1 MTTKVAIIN
10 YGIGNIRS
18 LYNSLKKIEIEA
30 EIITDRELIYKFN
43 KVFLPG
49 VGSYKDAINMIKK
62 IGWEKSIKKFSSDK
76 SKSLFGICVGMQIL
90 STYGYEHGKSDGLN
104 IIEGDV
110 EHMDK
115 QGCDLKLPHIG
126 WNNIKIL
133 NNNLITE
140 NISNESNFYF
150 VNSYSYKLINYNELI
165 ATTNY
170 GIEFPSII
178 NKQNIFGT
186 QFHPEKSSKAGMQI
200 LKNFINA

>member
-18 LYNSLKKIEIEA
+18 LYNSLKKIEIDA
-30 EIITDRELIYKFN
+30 EIINDPELICNFN

-49 VGSYKDAINMIKK
+49 VGSYKDAIEKIKK
-62 IGWEKSIKKFSSDK
+62 IGWEKSIKNFSSNK
-76 SKSLFGICVGMQIL
+76 NNSLFGICVGMQIL
-90 STYGYEHGKSDGLN
+90 SSYGYEYGKSQGLN

-115 QGCDLKLPHIG
+115 QGCSLKLPHIG
-126 WNNIKIL
+126 WNNIKIY
-133 NNNLITE
+133 NNSLITE

-150 VNSYSYKLINYNELI
+150 VNSYSYKHLNPDRLI
-165 ATTNY
+165 ATTDY

-178 NKQNIFGT
+178 NKENIFGT
-186 QFHPEKSSKAGMQI
+186 QFHPEKSSKAGIQI